1 MWHAI
6 EGHGLNYLFFG
17 CARSAGIVRIKS
29 AGSLPSA
36 RARIISMPSP
46 TLALP
51 CSIRAK
57 YALAMPAR
65 AANARCDIPVSA
77 RAAITLRAR
86 ARVSSFGAAS
96 ASAADGVS
104 GRRFAL
110 TPPKNTT
117 ASRGHPSVALP
128 GPTGDVVCLP
138 KARLYAESATG
149 APYRLS
155 RYLLY
160 IRLCSGFS
168 VDNPR
173 PYNKVC
179 VNTRR
184 ACSQFC
190 APSGRRS
197 VNNFANGGPVCG
209 GCPAADV
216 ANSAR
221 RRRSRP
227 TAPLMRE
234 SR

>member
-1 MWHAI
+1 MDGARRRRFSRRC
-6 EGHGLNYLFFG
+6 EGVCPRRATGAVPPTPLDAVNCCVPPLPKELDPASCGPSIAGHHVACNRGPWTRLSSFSA
-17 CARSAGIVRIKS
+17 ARVGRHRRIKS

-51 CSIRAK
+51 CSMRAR

-138 KARLYAESATG
+138 KARLYAN
-149 APYRLS
+149 RLQGHPIG
-155 RYLLY
+155 YLGICY
-160 IRLCSGFS
+160 I
-168 VDNPR
+168 
-173 PYNKVC
+173 
-179 VNTRR
+179 
-184 ACSQFC
+184 
-190 APSGRRS
+190 
-197 VNNFANGGPVCG
+197 
-209 GCPAADV
+209 
-216 ANSAR
+216 
-221 RRRSRP
+221 
-227 TAPLMRE
+227 
-234 SR
+234 